1 MKVSIATK
9 FKFECPKFEITMEQT
24 GYISIIIT
32 GKTAD
37 GSLNPKDID
46 IDETKELLNDVETLL
61 FPSKSE
67 KNERP
72 KVSFEVQE
80 GSVKNLFFIPLA
92 KVIMFSALMTEVG
105 KQGSVDL
112 LDPKAATIIDKWQ
125 RKAHSTGRQYAIH
138 SSVSENTSLI
148 TINQESQFISLQ
160 SDWVDTS
167 LYLYGEIYEE
177 GGLSNINLHIL
188 TERYGKL
195 FVKASKE
202 QLTAGDNKLFK
213 IYGLWVKGKQN
224 VSNGQLKDLELID
237 YLKHQREY
245 DEIALQRLI
254 KKASPSW
261 KSIKNKDAW
270 LSEIRGGINE

>member
-1 MKVSIATK
+1 
-9 FKFECPKFEITMEQT
+9 MEQT

-37 GSLNPKDID
+37 GNLNPKDID
-46 IDETKELLNDVETLL
+46 IDETKELLSDVETLL

-72 KVSFEVQE
+72 KVTYEVQE
-80 GSVKNLFFIPLA
+80 GSVKNLFYIPLA

-112 LDPKAATIIDKWQ
+112 LDSKAAVIIDKWQ
-125 RKAHSTGRQYAIH
+125 RNAQATGRQYAIH
-138 SSVSENTSLI
+138 SSIAEDTSLI
-148 TINQESQFISLQ
+148 TINQESQFISPQ

-188 TERYGKL
+188 TDRYGKL

-213 IYGLWVKGKQN
+213 VYGLWVKGKQN
-224 VSNGQLKDLELID
+224 IGSGQLKDLELID
-237 YLKHQREY
+237 YLKYQPEY
-245 DEIALQRLI
+245 EELALQKLI
-254 KKASPSW
+254 KKASASW
-261 KSIKNKDAW
+261 KSVKNKDEW
-270 LSEIRGGINE
+270 LADVRGGANE